1 MGLSDVMQDAWISFA
16 RTGDPNHKGLPEWPA
31 YDPVHRATM
40 IFDTKSKAV
49 EDPDSDIRQLFK
61 DIPL

>member
-1 MGLSDVMQDAWISFA
+1 MLMKA
-16 RTGDPNHKGLPEWPA
+16 RSPIQQGPKSRLRRSTLF
-31 YDPVHRATM
+31 RATM

-49 EDPDSDIRQLFK
+49 EDPDPEVRQLFK